1 MHAILLH
8 SYGPPGNLRLETV
21 PDPVPGPGQAR
32 IAVRAAGL
40 HFIETLLRKGVPV
53 GPHPAPALPV
63 ILGGE
68 AAGVVESVGQGVDPA
83 LVGRRVVTG
92 DLASG
97 GYAELAV
104 ADARSL
110 APLPDELEYGP
121 AVAMVTTGATALGLL
136 ELAPVTAD
144 DVVLVMAAAGGVGTL
159 LVQHARRVGAT
170 VVGAAGGPAKV
181 ARVAEQGA
189 DLAVDYTEP
198 GRTEQDHV
206 GPDHVGPDHGGSG
219 WTDRVRAAVGE
230 VSLVFDGVGG
240 RLGREA
246 FELIGKGGRQVVF
259 GQAAG
264 EWFHPAEEEL
274 AAREVTS
281 HDGIGHLLSRPGGM
295 AELRARALEAVA
307 AGRLTPAV
315 QSFPLRDAAAA
326 HAALESRNTIG
337 KVVLTT

>member
-8 SYGPPGNLRLETV
+8 SYGPAGNLRLETV
-21 PDPVPGPGQAR
+21 PDPSPGPGQVR

-40 HFIETLLRKGVPV
+40 HFIETLLRRGVPV

-68 AAGVVESVGQGVDPA
+68 VAGVVEAAGAGVDPA

-92 DLASG
+92 GLASG
-97 GYAELAV
+97 GYASLAV

-110 APLPDELEYGP
+110 TPLPDGLEYGA

-136 ELAPVTAD
+136 ELAPVTSA
-144 DVVLVMAAAGGVGTL
+144 DVVLAMAAAGGVGTL
-159 LVQHARRVGAT
+159 LVQHARQVGAT

-181 ARVAEQGA
+181 ARVAGQGA

-198 GRTEQDHV
+198 G
-206 GPDHVGPDHGGSG
+206 
-219 WTDRVRAAVGE
+219 WADRVREAAGA
-230 VSLVFDGVGG
+230 VSVVFDGVGG

-246 FELIGKGGRQVVF
+246 FELLGKGGRQVVF

-274 AAREVTS
+274 AAREVTA
-281 HDGIGHLLSRPGGM
+281 HDGIGHLLGRPGGM
-295 AELRARALEAVA
+295 ADLRARAVEAAA

-315 QSFPLRDAAAA
+315 QSFPLAGAAAA
-326 HAALESRNTIG
+326 HAALESRNTMG
-337 KVVLTT
+337 KVVLTP